1 MIVVSDIV
9 TTIMWREI
17 QFTVTLKM
25 TTCAIQ
31 GVETSVTVNISSFR
45 TTPNQTITFHA
56 LMTCLLGSNHSLNYV
71 DFIIKF

>member
-17 QFTVTLKM
+17 QVTVTLKM
-25 TTCAIQ
+25 TTCTIQ
-31 GVETSVTVNISSFR
+31 GVELSVAVDISSFR
-45 TTPNQTITFHA
+45 TTLNQTIIFHI

>member
-25 TTCAIQ
+25 TTCTIQ
-31 GVETSVTVNISSFR
+31 GVETSVTVDISSFR
-45 TTPNQTITFHA
+45 TTPN
-56 LMTCLLGSNHSLNYV
+56 HSLNHV